1 VEKLT
6 GLGVSAGIVAGRAV
20 ILKQSAREFR
30 FRVAE
35 RDVERELERLEA
47 ARASS
52 KAQLAAIKE
61 RAAALVGPQHA
72 YLFDA
77 QLLLLDDPMLLGRAQ
92 GFVREDRLNAEWA
105 IDQASDELA
114 ALFDEIEDSYLRERK
129 GDLADV
135 VGRVRLNLRG
145 AAGPADV
152 LRDLAGPCILVA
164 DELPASVAAQIDW
177 DTIVGF
183 ATDAGSWT
191 YHTAILARSLGVPAV
206 VGLHEASGRVSP
218 GAFVAIDG
226 ATGELFVDPDES
238 ILSRAETRARSPLRA
253 PVRAAIATADGVR
266 IRLEANLEFP
276 EDLDAARVQGAEGI
290 GLFRSEYLLARAPL
304 DTWSEEHQYEVYRS
318 LVEGMAPAPVTIRTF
333 DVGEEQVSRQRGDG
347 GRVRARLGLHAIR
360 VSVAHRELFRRQIRA
375 LLRASAH
382 GTLRIMFPLL
392 SGLDELREAK
402 AIVSE
407 TAQQLAASGD
417 PPGEVAVGVMVEV
430 PSAVLIADLLARE
443 VAFFSIGTNDLIQF
457 ALALNRTDNRVSQL
471 YEPLHPAILRAIRI
485 VRRAARSRRLPVAVC
500 GEMAA
505 DPQTLALLI
514 GLGITEFSMAP
525 AAIPAAADAVRQ
537 LRAEELARLARRA
550 LRCATAAETRQFLE
564 DHLRSVGARS

>member
-92 GFVREDRLNAEWA
+92 GFVRESRLNAEWA

-135 VGRVRLNLRG
+135 VGRLRLNLRG

-152 LRDLAGPCILVA
+152 LRDLTGPCVLVA

-206 VGLHEASGRVSP
+206 VGLHEASSRVSP

-226 ATGELFVDPDES
+226 ATGELVVDPDES
-238 ILSRAETRARSPLRA
+238 ILARAETRARAPLRA
-253 PVRAAIATADGVR
+253 PIRAALATADGLR

-304 DTWSEEHQYEVYRS
+304 DSWSEEHQYEVYRA

-333 DVGEEQVSRQRGDG
+333 DIGEEHVSRRGGG
-347 GRVRARLGLHAIR
+347 GRARARLGLHAIR
-360 VSVAHRELFRRQIRA
+360 VSHAHRELFRRQIRA

-392 SGLDELREAK
+392 SGLDELRDAK

-407 TAQQLAASGD
+407 TAQQLAPPGA
-417 PPGEVAVGVMVEV
+417 PPGEVPVGVMVEV

-505 DPQTLALLI
+505 DPQILALLI
-514 GLGITEFSMAP
+514 GLGVTEFSMAP